1 MIVCITATYL
11 NEYWYGNREFLDH
24 FVIFL
29 RSISGYW
36 FSMHAAR
43 GSAKCVQGGRGVAA
57 LRAHTLWSWKALE
70 NGPSQAGI
78 GRQED
83 FFHDIITAPYK
94 FPQDQFENTMKLK
107 EFSAVT
113 VLQVLQAQNCVYH
126 WKFKKSEKVFFVWA
140 GGYMRWVHT

>member
-1 MIVCITATYL
+1 M
-11 NEYWYGNREFLDH
+11 G
-24 FVIFL
+24 
-29 RSISGYW
+29 
-36 FSMHAAR
+36 